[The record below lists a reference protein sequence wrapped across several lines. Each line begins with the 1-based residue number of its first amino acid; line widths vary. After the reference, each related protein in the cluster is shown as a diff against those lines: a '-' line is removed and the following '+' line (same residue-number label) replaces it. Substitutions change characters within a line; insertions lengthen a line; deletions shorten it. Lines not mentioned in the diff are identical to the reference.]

1 MKYYK
6 DKNNQVYAFEADG
19 SQDEFIGDH
28 LIEITESEALTITN
42 PPPTSEEL
50 QAQTNAEARAYLA
63 STDWYVVRLSETG
76 VPIPAD
82 VAEARK
88 LARESVK

>member
-6 DKNNQVYAFEADG
+6 DKHNQVYAFEADG
-19 SQDEFIGDH
+19 SQDAFIGEN
-28 LIEITESEALTITN
+28 LIAITESEALTITN
-42 PPPTSEEL
+42 PPPTSEQL

-63 STDWYVVRLSETG
+63 STDWYVVRFAETG
-76 VPIPAD
+76 VAIPAEI
-82 VAEARK
+82 AEARK